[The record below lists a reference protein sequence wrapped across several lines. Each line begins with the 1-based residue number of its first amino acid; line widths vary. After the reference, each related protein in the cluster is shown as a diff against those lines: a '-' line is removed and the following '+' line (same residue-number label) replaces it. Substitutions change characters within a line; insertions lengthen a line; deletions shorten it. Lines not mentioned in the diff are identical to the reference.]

1 MTDFKFNV
9 GDRVRVIKIDDE
21 EYYEGATYQVGD
33 VGRVAYRDIN
43 SILFEADRREYF
55 VEFDRLKD
63 ASKDSLFAS
72 LFEKEAV
79 LEDWLEAE

>member
-33 VGRVAYRDIN
+33 VGRVVYRDIY
-43 SILFEADRREYF
+43 SILFETDKKEYF
-55 VEFDRLKD
+55 VAFDRLKD
-63 ASKDSLFAS
+63 VNKDSIFAS